1 MDWISTVEQ
10 AFDESIQDLG
20 VDMDEACDNGTY
32 PKARDNVIDA
42 VAAIFSNDY
51 DPRLDEVKNLPFFRV
66 YDAYVNLQFI
76 ANYMHTRMVERGDKL
91 DKAEAE
97 NAKLR
102 ELVQDMYAAFVHGNC
117 YRWCEFKEPCNY
129 ISDGKCQWY
138 DRMAELGVEVN
149 K

>member
-10 AFDESIQDLG
+10 AFDESIQELG

-42 VAAIFSNDY
+42 VASIFNDDY
-51 DPRLDEVKNLPFFRV
+51 DPRLDEAEERPYFRV
-66 YDAYVNLQFI
+66 YNAYVNLQFI

-91 DKAEAE
+91 DKAEAK

-102 ELVQDMYAAFVHGNC
+102 ELVQDMWDWLAPYADASGAVVVLTNLHE
-117 YRWCEFKEPCNY
+117 RMCELLEGGDN
-129 ISDGKCQWY
+129 DT
-138 DRMAELGVEVN
+138 R
-149 K
+149 